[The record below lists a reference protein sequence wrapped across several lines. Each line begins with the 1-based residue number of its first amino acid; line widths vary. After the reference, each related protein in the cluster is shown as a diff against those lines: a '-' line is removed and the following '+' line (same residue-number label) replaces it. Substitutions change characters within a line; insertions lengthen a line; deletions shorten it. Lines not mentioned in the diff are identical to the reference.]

1 MPDIELPIQA
11 GDHFQEEIHN
21 GILAGIADAEAGRV
35 KELNQDYADD
45 LKARVRAK
53 LENRTLYRLDVL
65 LIIGYL
71 WVCLRVFLP

>member
-1 MPDIELPIQA
+1 MPDIESPVQA
-11 GDHFQEEIHN
+11 RSPFQEEIHI

-53 LENRTLYRLDVL
+53 LENKNAL
-65 LIIGYL
+65 
-71 WVCLRVFLP
+71 